1 LAITQYAR
9 REQLAL
15 GLCPTIL
22 THLIDMSIPVD
33 QLLIVGDN
41 GSFQQFSKTDLDMQ
55 ARVLVARALDDLNV
69 DCLDTQATFVVR
81 NGRHITGTLHGEGA
95 PLKANPEFSLYVAY
109 MPNEPDKDGRK
120 TPIIKGGVV
129 RSGYGYAIVA
139 GVLCHIAGAKSQSC
153 FFVLAMDEKGPEK
166 PIWCVAAPCPAHDT
180 RTAPRAHLSLPSA
193 RAWPAPR
200 TPIHLSRRPSLFVF
214 PLHSCS
220 LSHARAV
227 FDQDSP
233 TASSMPQMATQGLK
247 QLKEMLLTMPRL
259 PSCRTLSKNSLK
271 CACCALPH
279 AAAPP
284 SP

>member
-1 LAITQYAR
+1 
-9 REQLAL
+9 
-15 GLCPTIL
+15 
-22 THLIDMSIPVD
+22 
-33 QLLIVGDN
+33 
-41 GSFQQFSKTDLDMQ
+41 
-55 ARVLVARALDDLNV
+55 
-69 DCLDTQATFVVR
+69 
-81 NGRHITGTLHGEGA
+81 
-95 PLKANPEFSLYVAY
+95 

-120 TPIIKGGVV
+120 TPILKGGVV
-129 RSGYGYAIVA
+129 HSGGYGNAIVV
-139 GVLCHIAGAKSQSC
+139 GLLRHNAGAKSQSR
-153 FFVLAMDEKGPEK
+153 FFVLALGEKGPEK
-166 PIWCVAAPCPAHDT
+166 PIWCIAAPCPAHDT

-200 TPIHLSRRPSLFVF
+200 TRAIHLSRRPSLFVC

-220 LSHARAV
+220 LLHARAV

-233 TASSMPQMATQGLK
+233 TASSIPQMATQGLE

-259 PSCRTLSKNSLK
+259 PSCCTLSRNSLK